1 MLLLAVIHTFFFVYK
16 RSVYFDFFS
25 FFFLNKQFLSLA
37 LVMVTFEISEL
48 RLKVCDLLA
57 NIFLY
62 DARVFLSRLFNF
74 LREHLNHFQCGECQ
88 QNIIQSFP
96 SFAYCH
102 CKEIN
107 TYLVQLLTYS
117 VNQARFLTLKTYI
130 FFAKL

>member
-1 MLLLAVIHTFFFVYK
+1 MIHTFFFVYK

-25 FFFLNKQFLSLA
+25 FFFNKQFLSFA
-37 LVMVTFEISEL
+37 LVMVTFEISGL
-48 RLKVCDLLA
+48 RLKVYDLLA

-74 LREHLNHFQCGECQ
+74 LREHLNHFQCEECER
-88 QNIIQSFP
+88 NIMQSFP

-107 TYLVQLLTYS
+107 TSLVQL
-117 VNQARFLTLKTYI
+117 
-130 FFAKL
+130 